1 MTNPIGGISASTP
14 VPAAPATN
22 ALSGLGSDD
31 FLKLLVA
38 QLKYQDPTS
47 PTDTSS
53 FMTQTAQLTQVDT
66 LGRIATQ
73 QGAMLAAAL
82 SSQAAGLV
90 GKTVDYLDATGLKV
104 SGTVNSATFGTDPM
118 LRIDGVEI
126 PLSSV
131 TGQHTASPTA

>member
-1 MTNPIGGISASTP
+1 MTNPIGATTP
-14 VPAAPATN
+14 TGQPAATAPKS
-22 ALSGLGSDD
+22 ALGGLGGDE

-66 LGRIATQ
+66 LGQISTQ
-73 QGAMLAAAL
+73 QSSLLAATL

-90 GKTVDYLDATGLKV
+90 GKSVDYLDADGTKV
-104 SGTVNSATFGTDPM
+104 SGVVSSASFGTSPT
-118 LRIDGVEI
+118 LRIGGVEV
-126 PLSSV
+126 PLSSI
-131 TGQHTASPTA
+131 TGQRAV

>member
-1 MTNPIGGISASTP
+1 MTNPIGATTASGQ
-14 VPAAPATN
+14 VPAAPKS
-22 ALSGLGSDD
+22 ALSGLGSGD

-66 LGRIATQ
+66 LGQIATQ
-73 QGAMLAAAL
+73 QGAMLAATL
-82 SSQAAGLV
+82 SAQAAGLV
-90 GKTVDYLDATGLKV
+90 GKAVDYLDATGAKV
-104 SGTVNSATFGTDPM
+104 SGTVTSATFGTDPM
-118 LRIDGVEI
+118 LRIGGVDI

-131 TGQHTASPTA
+131 TGQHAA